1 MVGRKRNVLRLD
13 PLAAATMFVPLC
25 QHRPVL
31 LGKRGFEGES
41 LESIHQKLEWKGR
54 NENPLCQNQLSIPT
68 CSQPAQGNTEQG
80 SNALGSSGLCCATS
94 GQHICQTYL
103 IHACVSTKRAAE
115 SRVLHNNPSQTKYLT
130 ILSDSIRLRLLL
142 LFPVSRLC
150 LALDGTDSKMW
161 FGHRPLSLYL
171 QYLFVGFSIF
181 KMMDVTGS
189 LLLSSGGGRHLFG
202 TRIAWNSQ
210 CCLANITQVLKAKA
224 QVCRAEAQPWRG
236 RGSRPSVKLRFTTL
250 YDQIQAVEQQAE
262 LRKESKSCPSIH
274 LNQVNTDVLVPWHQC
289 LHPHT
294 TAVWETLRGCSGTSF
309 LKERP
314 NFSLI

>member
-1 MVGRKRNVLRLD
+1 MVGRKKNVLRLD

-31 LGKRGFEGES
+31 LGKRGFERES
-41 LESIHQKLEWKGR
+41 LESIHQKLGMKTHCAR
-54 NENPLCQNQLSIPT
+54 TSSAFPRAANQPRE
-68 CSQPAQGNTEQG
+68 TEQG

-103 IHACVSTKRAAE
+103 IYACVSTKRAAE

-130 ILSDSIRLRLLL
+130 ILSDSFRLRLLL

-150 LALDGTDSKMW
+150 LALDGTDSKMR

-202 TRIAWNSQ
+202 TRIA
-210 CCLANITQVLKAKA
+210 
-224 QVCRAEAQPWRG
+224 
-236 RGSRPSVKLRFTTL
+236 
-250 YDQIQAVEQQAE
+250 
-262 LRKESKSCPSIH
+262 
-274 LNQVNTDVLVPWHQC
+274 
-289 LHPHT
+289 
-294 TAVWETLRGCSGTSF
+294 
-309 LKERP
+309 
-314 NFSLI
+314 